1 MLVTVRRA
9 AMLALAY
16 TQDRLHPE
24 LRLEEVADPVAG
36 PGEVLLRVRA
46 TALNHADLHQVRG
59 GYPPPPGESTIP
71 GLEAA
76 GVVESVGEGVEGWRA
91 GDRAMAL
98 LAGGGHAER
107 VVAPVGQLLPI
118 APSLSF
124 VDAAAIPEVGVTA
137 WTNLVHEGGL
147 QRGEVVLVT
156 AAASGV
162 GSFAVQLARELG
174 ARVLVAGRSLE
185 RLQALRPLGAEAAL
199 QLGEELPARVRELT
213 GGEGAHLVIDL
224 VGGEAI
230 VHHLE
235 CLHEC
240 GRLVLVGLLGGG
252 KATVP
257 LFALMRRRLRLIGS
271 VLRARSRQEKAAL
284 VASFGDFALPRLAD
298 GRLRAIVDRVM
309 PFAEIPDAYAQLE
322 RGGLFGKIVLT
333 T

>member
-1 MLVTVRRA
+1 MQ
-9 AMLALAY
+9 ALAY
-16 TQDRLHPE
+16 TEDRHHPK
-24 LRLEEVADPVAG
+24 LWLDDVPDPVPG
-36 PGEVLLRVRA
+36 SGEVLLRIRA

-76 GVVESVGEGVEGWRA
+76 GIVESVGEGVEGWRA

-98 LAGGGHAER
+98 LAGGGHAEK
-107 VVAPVGQLLPI
+107 VAAPVGQLLRIP
-118 APSLSF
+118 PSLSF
-124 VDAAAIPEVGVTA
+124 VDAAAIPEVGITA

-174 ARVLVAGRSLE
+174 ARVLVTGRSLE
-185 RLQALRPLGAEAAL
+185 RLQVVLPLGAEAAL
-199 QLGEELPARVRELT
+199 ALGEELPARVRELT
-213 GGEGAHLVIDL
+213 GGEGADLVLDL

-230 VHHLE
+230 VQHLD
-235 CLHEC
+235 CLRDR

-257 LFALMRRRLRLIGS
+257 LFVLMRRRLRLIGS

-284 VASFGDFALPRLAD
+284 VAAFSEFGLPRLAD
-298 GRLRAIVDRVM
+298 GRLRPIVDRVL
-309 PFAEIPDAYAQLE
+309 PFSEIAEAYATLE
-322 RGGLFGKIVLT
+322 HGGVLGKIVLAL
-333 T
+333 